1 MLKNHTMCVKQI
13 VLLEIIVEVIKA
25 KERDLKQKLCGGHIC
40 FSSENLEKVVV
51 VWLANTK

>member
-1 MLKNHTMCVKQI
+1 MLNNHTICVEQRI
-13 VLLEIIVEVIKA
+13 LLEIIVEVIKA